1 MAEKSP
7 FSNLH
12 HIGIVVKDIDQA
24 VKHYESIGMG
34 PFKPFAA
41 IAANVVEQSSYGD
54 MHADFDFKIRMLEV
68 GATRIELLQPVKGR
82 TINSDF
88 LAEHGEGINHLAF
101 LVDDVEAVKADLAK
115 KGLEVVL
122 TRKRAGGFSA
132 AYIDARKVGG
142 VTFEF
147 IQLPKE
153 SV

>member
-1 MAEKSP
+1 MRERKFRILA
-7 FSNLH
+7 
-12 HIGIVVKDIDQA
+12 VVIFLSLVA
-24 VKHYESIGMG
+24 VLNGC
-34 PFKPFAA
+34 
-41 IAANVVEQSSYGD
+41 
-54 MHADFDFKIRMLEV
+54 
-68 GATRIELLQPVKGR
+68 ATM
-82 TINSDF
+82 
-88 LAEHGEGINHLAF
+88 
-101 LVDDVEAVKADLAK
+101 DDVEAVKADLAK